1 MEEPHPIW
9 GMCLQLCRV
18 PPQGSRC
25 LLPAP
30 VHWFYINF
38 RIAQVLQFSISRRF
52 HMFYIF
58 LDFTGFLNLWV
69 LQVFGHYSFSHRLHV
84 SRSFTGFIIS
94 SFHMYI
100 CHTLNEFVGFIGF
113 EVIQLWEGNVYRLRQ
128 SFM

>member
-1 MEEPHPIW
+1 
-9 GMCLQLCRV
+9 
-18 PPQGSRC
+18 
-25 LLPAP
+25 
-30 VHWFYINF
+30 
-38 RIAQVLQFSISRRF
+38 
-52 HMFYIF
+52 MFYIF